1 MLPIS
6 LKITEVKVPKNNL
19 INQFY
24 PIMIAELSHLSKP
37 EQEIVYKA
45 PLLVSILIAG
55 ADGSIDRREIHE
67 GFQLMVKKSRS
78 GSSAVAALFKEI
90 SQDFEDKLK
99 LLMQQ
104 YPYEHTRRNLLISED
119 IARLNEVMQ
128 KLDNRFAI
136 ELYKSLLLLAETVAK
151 ASGGFLGIKK
161 IAEEE
166 QRFISLPMLHNPAR
180 QSH

>member
-1 MLPIS
+1 
-6 LKITEVKVPKNNL
+6 
-19 INQFY
+19 
-24 PIMIAELSHLSKP
+24 MIAELAHLSKQ

-55 ADGSIDRREIHE
+55 ADGSIDRREIFQ

-78 GSSAVAALFKEI
+78 ASSAVAALFKEI

-104 YPYEHTRRNLLISED
+104 YPYEHSRRNMLLSDD
-119 IARLNEVMQ
+119 IAALNQVMP
-128 KLDNRFAI
+128 KLDNRFAV

-161 IAEEE
+161 IGEEE
-166 QRFISLPMLHNPAR
+166 QRFVSLPMLQNPAR
-180 QSH
+180 HSP